1 VMLCFA
7 TQNFVVPARKAGSR
21 CTVCSIQSHCSPLA
35 ALDDDD
41 TRLVG
46 LPFAF
51 PFFGVAYNQV
61 YVNSD
66 GNLTFTAG
74 DFASTDRSLGR
85 MTAGAPRISPLFD
98 DLNPAQ
104 TAGGVHVFADSTRVV
119 VSWVNVPEYAQD
131 GTGPP
136 QTFQVRLYPD
146 GRIQFSY
153 AAGISPSSAVV
164 GIAPGNLQGSTT
176 LVDFTLDPTG
186 NYSAAVAE
194 RFGNTLAID
203 IVTVAQQF
211 YQTHEDAYDY
221 LVIYNNMDIPA
232 MPGAVAY
239 ESTVRSSGAG
249 YGFAAQDDGQE
260 YGSASRLQSLMNMG
274 PLSEYPTDPTQL
286 VPLRASVGDTP
297 ITILAHEAGHLFLAF
312 ASVNDPN
319 GASALNKAIDIRV
332 EDLLE
337 RDEIKLD
344 ENAIRKELVDKC
356 ILVTGAAGSIGS
368 ELVRQISKFR
378 PSKIIL
384 LDQAESP
391 LYHMELELNEA
402 FRHVKC
408 EIVVGDINNKVRMR
422 KLFEIFNPQIVFHAA
437 AYKHVP
443 MMENNPV
450 EAVHTNVS
458 GTKIISDLSIE
469 FKVDKFVMI
478 STDKAVNPTSVMGA
492 SKRIAEMYTQ
502 ALNQKN
508 VTRFITTRFG
518 NVLGSNGSVIPL
530 FRDQIE
536 KGGPVT
542 ITDPEVT
549 RYFMTIP
556 EACRLVLEAVAIGKG
571 SEIFIFDMGKS
582 VKILDLAKK
591 MIKLS
596 RLTLGKDIQITYTGL
611 RPGEK
616 LYEELLNDKENTLPT
631 HHSQIMIAKVNVS
644 SYEIVSNQVDELIG
658 LLCNHNNMELV
669 KKMKEL
675 VPEFKSQ
682 NSVYEVLDKN
692 KVD

>member
-1 VMLCFA
+1 MFLSKLNIPRWLVLLIDIAICGFSVLLAYMLRF
-7 TQNFVVPARKAGSR
+7 NFVLPQFDAHALPMVLLYVVAVRAISFLIAKTYTGI
-21 CTVCSIQSHCSPLA
+21 IQY
-35 ALDDDD
+35 
-41 TRLVG
+41 T
-46 LPFAF
+46 
-51 PFFGVAYNQV
+51 
-61 YVNSD
+61 
-66 GNLTFTAG
+66 
-74 DFASTDRSLGR
+74 STDD
-85 MTAGAPRISPLFD
+85 AVRI
-98 DLNPAQ
+98 
-104 TAGGVHVFADSTRVV
+104 V
-119 VSWVNVPEYAQD
+119 
-131 GTGPP
+131 
-136 QTFQVRLYPD
+136 
-146 GRIQFSY
+146 
-153 AAGISPSSAVV
+153 
-164 GIAPGNLQGSTT
+164 
-176 LVDFTLDPTG
+176 
-186 NYSAAVAE
+186 
-194 RFGNTLAID
+194 
-203 IVTVAQQF
+203 IVTVVGTVF
-211 YQTHEDAYDY
+211 FIITDLVSYY
-221 LVIYNNMDIPA
+221 LINKINFIPYSIIIIDFITTTFILTGFRVLVKITYMEISNPSKNKTNVLIY
-232 MPGAVAY
+232 
-239 ESTVRSSGAG
+239 GAG
-249 YGFAAQDDGQE
+249 ESGLIAKRSLDRDAGTKYKVLGFIDDDLKKTGKKIEDVTIYSPDKLEELLKTNTIEHLIISIQNIRPAKKQE
-260 YGSASRLQSLMNMG
+260 IIEQCLTYNTKVLNVPAVSKWINGE
-274 PLSEYPTDPTQL
+274 LSFKQ
-286 VPLRASVGDTP
+286 
-297 ITILAHEAGHLFLAF
+297 IKKI
-312 ASVNDPN
+312 N
-319 GASALNKAIDIRV
+319 I

-408 EIVVGDINNKVRMR
+408 EIVVGDINNEVRMR
-422 KLFEIFNPQIVFHAA
+422 KLFQLFNPQIVFHAA

-492 SKRIAEMYTQ
+492 SKRIAEIYVQ
-502 ALNQKN
+502 ALNQQN
-508 VTRFITTRFG
+508 ITRFITTRFG

-556 EACRLVLEAVAIGKG
+556 EACSLVLEAGAMGKG
-571 SEIFIFDMGKS
+571 GEIFIFDMGKS

-596 RLTLGKDIQITYTGL
+596 RLTLGKDIQITYSGL

-644 SYEIVSNQVDELIG
+644 SYEIVSKQVVELIG
-658 LLCNHNNMELV
+658 LLSNHNNIELV

-682 NSVYEVLDKN
+682 NSVYEALDKN
-692 KVD
+692 HVN